1 MGDISLPS
9 WLDAPKIAGLA
20 VLILA
25 VVQYL
30 KVYIPEKYIK
40 LAALL
45 IGVTLAI
52 LCELYIGAK
61 LVWVRAILNG
71 IVASVLADTAYGF
84 LSKKGGALT
93 LPSKEP
99 NNKLNGGPK

>member
-1 MGDISLPS
+1 MDLPN

-25 VVQYL
+25 VVQYFKVSIPDKYL
-30 KVYIPEKYIK
+30 KCF
-40 LAALL
+40 AMA
-45 IGVTLAI
+45 IGIILAI

-61 LVWVRAILNG
+61 IIWVKAILNG
-71 IVASVLADTAYGF
+71 AIASILADTAYGF
-84 LSKKGGALT
+84 LSKKGGIFT

-99 NNKLNGGPK
+99 ENKPK

>member
-1 MGDISLPS
+1 MDLPS

-25 VVQYL
+25 VVQYF
-30 KVYIPEKYIK
+30 KVSIPDKYIK
-40 LAALL
+40 CFAMA
-45 IGVTLAI
+45 IGIVLAI

-61 LVWVRAILNG
+61 IVWVKAILNG
-71 IVASVLADTAYGF
+71 AIAAILADTAYGF
-84 LSKKGGALT
+84 LSKKGGLLT

-99 NNKLNGGPK
+99 EKPK

>member
-30 KVYIPEKYIK
+30 KAYIPEKYVK

-45 IGVTLAI
+45 IGVVLAI
-52 LCELYIGAK
+52 LCELYIGVQ
-61 LVWVRAILNG
+61 LIWVKAILNG
-71 IVASVLADTAYGF
+71 IVAAVLADTAYGF
-84 LSKKGGALT
+84 LSKKGGTLA

-99 NNKLNGGPK
+99 KV

>member
-1 MGDISLPS
+1 MDLPN

-30 KVYIPEKYIK
+30 KTYIPEKYVK
-40 LAALL
+40 LCALV
-45 IGVTLAI
+45 IGVVLAI

-61 LVWVRAILNG
+61 LIWVKAILNG
-71 IVASVLADTAYGF
+71 IVAAVLADTAYGF
-84 LSKKGGALT
+84 LSKKGGPLT
-93 LPSKEP
+93 LPSKP
-99 NNKLNGGPK
+99 NGVVKP